1 MFPAAC
7 AFCLIRT
14 LRRTPVPEMRRTDV
28 DSDNLN
34 NSARSLEDAFFA
46 KENSRLLKEM
56 RERARTQERRAAMRE
71 VVRVDDEALIDHLIA
86 LGLEP
91 ETVLALQLVPLAAI
105 AWADG
110 QMEPRERD
118 AVLKAAAAQ
127 GVAPDS
133 IAGRMLDKWLAT
145 AARCRTRGRVE
156 ASHAGALAA
165 LSPKERDDIRASALD
180 RARSVAEAAGGFLG
194 LTSKISVHEQAV
206 VDELSKTLA
215 D

>member
-1 MFPAAC
+1 
-7 AFCLIRT
+7 
-14 LRRTPVPEMRRTDV
+14 VE
-28 DSDNLN
+28 SDNLN

-46 KENSRLLKEM
+46 KEDARLLKEM
-56 RERARTQERRAAMRE
+56 REQARTQERRAAMRE
-71 VVRVDDEALIDHLIA
+71 VVRVDDAALIDHLIE

-91 ETVLALQLVPLAAI
+91 QTVLALQLVPLAAI

-110 QMEPRERD
+110 KMEPRERE

-133 IAGRMLDKWLAT
+133 IAGEMLDRWLAKQP
-145 AARCRTRGRVE
+145 
-156 ASHAGALAA
+156 GADLIDAWKRHMKA
-165 LSPKERDDIRASALD
+165 LWPQLSPQERNEIRSSALD
-180 RARSVAEAAGGFLG
+180 RARSVAQAAGGFLG
-194 LTSKISVHEQAV
+194 LTSKISAEEQAV

>member
-1 MFPAAC
+1 M
-7 AFCLIRT
+7 
-14 LRRTPVPEMRRTDV
+14 VE
-28 DSDNLN
+28 SDNLN
-34 NSARSLEDAFFA
+34 NSARLLADAFFA
-46 KENSRLLKEM
+46 KEDARLLQQM

-91 ETVLALQLVPLAAI
+91 ETVLALQLVPLAAV

-118 AVLKAAAAQ
+118 AVLKAAAAH
-127 GVAPDS
+127 GVAPGS
-133 IAGRMLDKWLAT
+133 VAGQMLDKWLA
-145 AARCRTRGRVE
+145 
-156 ASHAGALAA
+156 HQPGAELVDAWKRHMRA
-165 LSPKERDDIRASALD
+165 LWPLLSPKERDEIRVSALD

-194 LTSKISVHEQAV
+194 LTSRISPEEKAV

>member
-1 MFPAAC
+1 MERDTFNDAA
-7 AFCLIRT
+7 RT
-14 LRRTPVPEMRRTDV
+14 
-28 DSDNLN
+28 
-34 NSARSLEDAFFA
+34 LEDAFFA
-46 KENSRLLKEM
+46 KENARLLQQL
-56 RERARTQERRAAMRE
+56 RDRAKQQERRSAMRE
-71 VVRVDDEALIDHLIA
+71 VVRVDDDALIDHLIA

-110 QMEPRERD
+110 QISPRERD

-133 IAGRMLDKWLAT
+133 LAGQMLGNWLDHRPNAELVD
-145 AARCRTRGRVE
+145 AWKRQMR
-156 ASHAGALAA
+156 ALWPS
-165 LSPKERDDIRASALD
+165 LSPKERDEIRASALE

-194 LTSKISVHEQAV
+194 LTSKISPQEKAV
-206 VDELSKTLA
+206 LDELAKALA

>member
-1 MFPAAC
+1 
-7 AFCLIRT
+7 
-14 LRRTPVPEMRRTDV
+14 V

-34 NSARSLEDAFFA
+34 HSARSLEDAFFA
-46 KENSRLLKEM
+46 KEDARLMQQL
-56 RERARTQERRAAMRE
+56 RERARTLERRTAMRE
-71 VVRVDDEALIDHLIA
+71 VVRVNDEALIDHLIA

-110 QMEPRERD
+110 QIEPRERD

-127 GVAPDS
+127 GVAPES
-133 IAGRMLDKWLAT
+133 VAGQMLDKWL
-145 AARCRTRGRVE
+145 VKQP
-156 ASHAGALAA
+156 GADLVDAWKRHMRA
-165 LSPKERDDIRASALD
+165 LWPLLSPKERADIRASALD

-194 LTSKISVHEQAV
+194 LTSKISAQEQAV